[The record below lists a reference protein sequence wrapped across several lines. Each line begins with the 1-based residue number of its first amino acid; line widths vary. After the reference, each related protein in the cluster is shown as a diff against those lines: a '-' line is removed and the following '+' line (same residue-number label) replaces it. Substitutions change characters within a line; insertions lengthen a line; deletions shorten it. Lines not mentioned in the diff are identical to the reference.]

1 MTTLENTQEQTE
13 VQQPQVPQT
22 MDDFFVLALKAVYG
36 QDYDLTGQ
44 IESKKVFDDTM
55 TYVGS
60 IISIIG
66 NKLFSP
72 EQKEK
77 FDITFINRISNLE
90 EVPQSRIRI
99 SLESLT
105 NEEVAEQEALAAA
118 QQAQAQNAN
127 LTPEQEAGMLG
138 GQAQNNDSIDAEV
151 VAE

>member
-1 MTTLENTQEQTE
+1 MTAQDNTLGMDAREEQPTQDSENQKE
-13 VQQPQVPQT
+13 QQPQAPAT

-90 EVPQSRIRI
+90 EMPQSRIRI

-118 QQAQAQNAN
+118 QQ
-127 LTPEQEAGMLG
+127 
-138 GQAQNNDSIDAEV
+138 QAQNNDSIDAEV